1 MDSSNAYDRLQEMK
15 AFDKSKSGVKGL
27 VESGI
32 TKFPRIFIRPP
43 EEIADDEGLRSERG
57 QTQFKFSVIDLK
69 DMVANGGD
77 RVDDDVVS
85 KVWCA
90 AETVGFFQVV
100 NHRITTKLL
109 EEMLA
114 AAREFHKVP
123 KEVKM
128 EYYGREEKRKASE
141 KKSSNPMRKIKVQKL
156 GVTRNAKGH
165 IDLGIK
171 YVISIMIFF
180 QNFMTQLS
188 GQSFVIKDERLLW
201 DHQ

>member
-57 QTQFKFSVIDLK
+57 QTQFKISVIDLK
-69 DMVANGGD
+69 DMVATGGD
-77 RVDDDVVS
+77 GVDDYVVG
-85 KVWCA
+85 KVGYD
-90 AETVGFFQVV
+90 AETVGLFQVV

-109 EEMLA
+109 EETLA

-128 EYYGREEKRKASE
+128 EYYGRGEKRNVKLSPNVVTC
-141 KKSSNPMRKIKVQKL
+141 KWKSTL
-156 GVTRNAKGH
+156 
-165 IDLGIK
+165 
-171 YVISIMIFF
+171 
-180 QNFMTQLS
+180 
-188 GQSFVIKDERLLW
+188 
-201 DHQ
+201 